1 MAIDWDILKAH
12 FLQMQLSEQIQSLTL
27 NLARLQT
34 LANSHADTAIASQA
48 IEKIAQHHL
57 RESQHFI
64 EWIVPTLDL
73 VTHPELATQLIDLQR
88 QLSRW
93 KLDLRSHW
101 ATEQTRQQLAQAALD
116 WSQRLS
122 PITPLIAG

>member
-1 MAIDWDILKAH
+1 VIAKQA
-12 FLQMQLSEQIQSLTL
+12 SYG
-27 NLARLQT
+27 
-34 LANSHADTAIASQA
+34 IASQA
-48 IEKIAQHHL
+48 FEAIAHHHL

-73 VTHPELATQLIDLQR
+73 ETHTELATQLIDLQR

-101 ATEQTRQQLAQAALD
+101 ATEQTRQQLAQTAFD
-116 WSQRLS
+116 WS
-122 PITPLIAG
+122 